1 MRCTKSTVVTAL
13 LLSGFVLTAIG
24 CSGSATSGEGS
35 GERAIPGTSSSAITS
50 SEKPSAKKFTSVGEQ
65 IYLTGADTD
74 GQEILSAA
82 PRVAQGAI
90 IMGGGGC
97 APCHGA
103 DGHGGRIS
111 VMTARIQSPNVTYGS
126 LTKDGFT
133 DETIRAA
140 IRYGTDEK
148 RGWLAEAMPRWQMT
162 DADVDATLV
171 YLKSLK

>member
-13 LLSGFVLTAIG
+13 LLSGFVLTAVG

-35 GERAIPGTSSSAITS
+35 GERAIPGTSSSAI
-50 SEKPSAKKFTSVGEQ
+50 PIAASAKKFSSVGEQ
-65 IYLTGADTD
+65 IYLTGNGTD
-74 GQEILSAA
+74 GQEILSEA
-82 PRVAQGAI
+82 PRAAQGAI